1 MVGFNS
7 IDWLLKVTLLCIFIK
22 LMKKLCCIFISLSW
36 KKLFPFQL
44 LEEEDKRIEFVDLFQ
59 ESVRRI
65 EKKIIM
71 YIRNGGAMAKPSVED
86 KT

>member
-1 MVGFNS
+1 
-7 IDWLLKVTLLCIFIK
+7 
-22 LMKKLCCIFISLSW
+22 
-36 KKLFPFQL
+36 L

-65 EKKIIM
+65 EKKNNNV
-71 YIRNGGAMAKPSVED
+71 YSERRCYGEAVGGGQNIVTYSEQNVVTSGEQIVVTLAKN